1 MRTLLILLLI
11 YMVFRTFVKY
21 VAPVLLKNFID
32 EKMNE
37 NRNDQTRQQRPE
49 GEVKVEFQPKK
60 NKKDIDADY
69 VDFKEIK

>member
-11 YMVFRTFVKY
+11 YLVFRTFVKY
-21 VAPVLLKNFID
+21 VAPILLKNFID
-32 EKMNE
+32 EKMNQHQ
-37 NRNDQTRQQRPE
+37 NQQKQQQRPE

-60 NKKDIDADY
+60 NKKDIDGDY

>member
-11 YMVFRTFVKY
+11 YMLFRTFVKY

-32 EKMNE
+32 DKMNQ
-37 NRNDQTRQQRPE
+37 NQQKQPQRPE